1 MKSITT
7 IFCLFIVGLHLASCD
22 EPADK
27 VIESPTDSSEWNL
40 VWWDEFE
47 GDGPIDPDK
56 WDQPEYN
63 RRNNDDGPDGWWLR
77 EDSYHD
83 GEGNL
88 VIRARLVD
96 NLNSDDDP
104 YDYATG
110 AIRSIGRFEQR
121 FGKFEVRC
129 KMPSLPGWWV
139 AFWLMSPS
147 VFNENG
153 SGEDGTEIDIME
165 GFGWTDVIHH
175 NLHWDG
181 YGEAHRSAGFNQP
194 IEGIREGFHT
204 FTLEWSA
211 AEYVFFVDGTE
222 TYRTNAGG
230 VSKVPAYVKITGEL
244 STIPNMMSEWWAN
257 EAIPG
262 YFPDYFIIDYVRVWE
277 RKENE

>member
-1 MKSITT
+1 MKSIAT
-7 IFCLFIVGLHLASCD
+7 LVVLLLGGLSLSTCD
-22 EPADK
+22 EPEHKGIDPP
-27 VIESPTDSSEWNL
+27 VISDDWNL

-47 GDGPIDPDK
+47 GDGPVDPDK
-56 WDQPEYN
+56 WDQPEYI
-63 RRNNDDGPDGWWLR
+63 RRNNNDGPDGWWLK

-88 VIRARLVD
+88 VIRARLID

-121 FGKFEVRC
+121 YGKFEVRC
-129 KMPSLPGWWV
+129 RMPSLPGWWV

-147 VFNENG
+147 VFIEDG

-165 GFGWTDVIHH
+165 GFGWNDVIHH

-181 YGEAHRSAGFNQP
+181 YGDAHRSAGFNQP

-211 AEYVFFVDGTE
+211 TEYIFFVDGEE
-222 TYRTNAGG
+222 TYRSSAGG

-244 STIPNMMSEWWAN
+244 STQAGMMSEWWAN

-262 YFPDYFIIDYVRVWE
+262 YFPDYFIIDYVRVWS
-277 RKENE
+277 KNED